1 MLCIL
6 FRQLLKTFGQLFNPA
21 SGHTHWSVSQ
31 RRAKWKK
38 TAESLWLWTTTTTF
52 CQENKSDFFPA
63 ACPSPPPSRCKQNF
77 LAGCCC
83 NKKLQKSKKA
93 EKVNDQRKLLLLL
106 LLLLLLVQTFKALK
120 QLIIHRFG
128 ITIMD
133 HVGRRRYWNESCTAS
148 INI

>member
-1 MLCIL
+1 MGNFLIQHL
-6 FRQLLKTFGQLFNPA
+6 VTLTGQ
-21 SGHTHWSVSQ
+21 SVSAEQ
-31 RRAKWKK
+31 NGRRQQKAFGFERRRRFAKKIRV
-38 TAESLWLWTTTTTF
+38 TSFLRLVRV
-52 CQENKSDFFPA
+52 
-63 ACPSPPPSRCKQNF
+63 PPPSRCKQNF